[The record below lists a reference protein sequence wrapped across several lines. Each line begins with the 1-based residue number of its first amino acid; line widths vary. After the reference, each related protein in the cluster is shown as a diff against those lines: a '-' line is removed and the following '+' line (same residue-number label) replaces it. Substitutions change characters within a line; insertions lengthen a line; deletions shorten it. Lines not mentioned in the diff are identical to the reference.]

1 MFEFLPPPSKNNLTF
16 LHLETK
22 LILGG
27 SFMKISTKGR
37 YALRIMADIAIYG
50 NNKNVSIQE
59 LSSRNKISDKY
70 LEQIIS
76 LLAKNNL
83 VTSFRGAQG
92 GYKLSRPASE
102 ISAAEIL
109 NVTEGN
115 LKTVTCITS
124 GVKCELSEKCLTVNF
139 WEKLNNIITEF
150 FNNTTLED
158 IVKRRI

>member
-1 MFEFLPPPSKNNLTF
+1 
-16 LHLETK
+16 
-22 LILGG
+22 
-27 SFMKISTKGR
+27 MKISTKGR

-50 NNKNVSIQE
+50 KDKNVSIQE

-92 GYKLSRPASE
+92 GYRLSRPASE
-102 ISAAEIL
+102 ISAADIL

-124 GVKCELSEKCLTVNF
+124 GVKCDLSEKCLTVNF
-139 WEKLNNIITEF
+139 WGKLNDLITDF
-150 FNNTTLED
+150 FQSTTLED
-158 IVKRRI
+158 IIEKRI

>member
-1 MFEFLPPPSKNNLTF
+1 
-16 LHLETK
+16 
-22 LILGG
+22 
-27 SFMKISTKGR
+27 MKISTKGR

-50 NNKNVSIQE
+50 KDKNVSIQE

-92 GYKLSRPASE
+92 GYRLSRPANE
-102 ISAAEIL
+102 ISAADIL

-124 GVKCELSEKCLTVNF
+124 GVKCDLSEKCLTVNF
-139 WEKLNNIITEF
+139 WGKLNDLITDF
-150 FNNTTLED
+150 FQSTTLED
-158 IVKRRI
+158 IIEKRI